1 MRLFAVILMLVS
13 LIAAGVVAMTVDF
26 SRVGD
31 LVGSGVTAQ
40 TTPASRPGRR
50 PADRAGRRAP
60 PRAPARAGRR
70 AAEPEQADVQETVRR
85 YLPLAAA
92 LLGATVALCLLLAA
106 LIVAARTV
114 ARRRRE
120 IVRYELVPFRADE
133 ATPEMV
139 RRLLESWHQQLLER
153 WRSRPLGGQPALAL
167 ETIMED
173 DGQGGLEGRLVIAMP
188 RELVAAVEGSLR
200 ACYPNC
206 RMRPRDAPP
215 PLPEAIVRLKKRE
228 PFIMA
233 LHVPEEDDPI
243 ISDAV
248 LGAMSSIAAPCLV
261 QITLTPTPALFDGYA
276 RGRFKA
282 REKKAVRARGWD
294 RTDPGL
300 GSELLAR
307 ELEAGLAVQHRPLF
321 FADVRIGGPTREAC
335 RAIGGAIRGESG
347 GENRLHE
354 RHLSKLGRRE
364 LYAER
369 IRRAWSNPLPSWRH
383 GVYSSSELAGLWR
396 LPSPGLTTVA
406 VTRSAVPRVDA
417 PPAISRDPGHA
428 LLRDERGPVG
438 ILSVDKT
445 DGLGLIGGQKT
456 GKTSVLCQTV
466 RVDAEDP
473 DCAVICLMPK
483 PGDARKALS
492 TIPAWRT
499 VHYLDF
505 EAPELG
511 INPLLADGDVAMVA
525 DKVVDAFRDVNAE
538 GDIKGSSDR
547 YLRQAAQAAIGASR
561 AGAIDGPPTL
571 WHMYRM
577 LLPGE
582 TVFREHVVRA
592 IYGDPRFTDTATFFG
607 RDLPN
612 DLRDATVNTT
622 SKLDAPRNKILRL
635 IVESLDKV
643 LRHPRQLD
651 LDSVVRNREVLIV
664 DGKMGTFGSDNC
676 RVMMQFIL
684 NMLYGTLQRQQ
695 QLPESERVRVAVKVD
710 EAHLIIN
717 DSFADAL
724 ATLRSAGL
732 EIVAAWQYGEQIQ
745 DPKIRAGMMSLLR
758 QRCMF
763 SMGETQDARQMAEV
777 TMAVYTD
784 VIRADREERSRLRIA
799 PDTIINMPNHH
810 AVCSWISH
818 GAREPAFVAQTIPLP
833 EDETVVEAHLEAQRL
848 RGGFVPDRLP
858 DPLPDVQ
865 DEADADRALALAVG
879 VGAQEA
885 EQEAPAGPVRTPAH
899 ELPALPGDDL
909 PELALPTA
917 PLNGGGRDGDG
928 PLPDSY
934 TELDLDEV
942 RGLDWEQVDL
952 VEESERHEPSER
964 ELEILAALWR
974 SRALFARQVHRRWW
988 PRSTL
993 RSAQLGLQKMARA
1006 SWIRPCRFALR
1017 QRGSQQRLYVLTQ
1030 AGFELAQQ
1038 RTGRHGAYV
1047 DPELEWREPQLNDP
1061 RRLLRDLH
1069 VNGWVL
1075 ALEQLAGRSFGN
1087 WRGPREAKLR
1097 PPRRRVRGEWLEL
1110 RPEDVTVGASRR
1122 LDGLAPG
1129 PFEAVTP
1136 GAAVELRLRVAGEPL
1151 RLDLLVDFERG
1162 RGGAARE
1169 AKLRRYDGLLTGWAR
1184 MLDRYRMLGNPPV
1197 VVLVAED
1204 EPSALSLVRLA
1215 DRLLT
1220 GRLAKAGESE
1230 AEWPYPARRA
1240 LFVAVERDI
1249 HLGSLAAFQLPALP
1263 PDQRERID
1271 GRGAR
1276 GLRPRRVELVEAR
1289 LLRGP
1294 GA

>member
-1 MRLFAVILMLVS
+1 MRVFAVMIMLAS
-13 LIAAGVVAMTVDF
+13 LIAAGVVALTVDF
-26 SRVGD
+26 SSVGN
-31 LVGSGVTAQ
+31 LIGPTSTVQ
-40 TTPASRPGRR
+40 QEPGRR
-50 PADRAGRRAP
+50 ARVEQRGDRADQREA
-60 PRAPARAGRR
+60 AR
-70 AAEPEQADVQETVRR
+70 ETFRR
-85 YLPLAAA
+85 YLPIALAITAVTA
-92 LLGATVALCLLLAA
+92 LLTLLLCGG
-106 LIVAARTV
+106 IVAARTV
-114 ARRRRE
+114 SRHRRR
-120 IVRYELVPFRADE
+120 IVRVELIPFRADE

-139 RRLLESWHQQLLER
+139 RRMLESWHQQMLER
-153 WRSRPLGGQPALAL
+153 WRNRPLGGQAAIAL
-167 ETIMED
+167 ETAMEP
-173 DGQGGLEGRLVIAMP
+173 DGQGGFEGRIVLALPHDM
-188 RELVAAVEGSLR
+188 LGAVEGSLR

-206 RMRPRDAPP
+206 RLHERDEPPAAPD
-215 PLPEAIVRLKKRE
+215 AIVRLKKRE
-228 PFIMA
+228 GFIQA
-233 LHVPEEDDPI
+233 LNIPDEEDPVI
-243 ISDAV
+243 TDAV
-248 LGAMSSIAAPCLV
+248 LNAMAQVGAPCTV
-261 QITLTPTPALFDGYA
+261 QIVLTPTPALFDWHA
-276 RGRFKA
+276 RRRFRA

-321 FADVRIGGPTREAC
+321 FGEIRIGGPSRVAC
-335 RAIGGAIRGESG
+335 RAIGGVLRGETG

-354 RHLSKLGRRE
+354 RHLSKPGRRE

-369 IRRAWSNPLPSWRH
+369 IRRGWSNPLPSWRH
-383 GVYSSSELAGLWR
+383 GVYSSSELAGMWR
-396 LPSPGLTTVA
+396 LPSPGLTSVA
-406 VTRSAVPRVDA
+406 VTRSAVPRVGA
-417 PPAISRDPGHA
+417 PPAISRTPGIGIV
-428 LLRDERGPVG
+428 RDERGPVG
-438 ILSVDKT
+438 IMPQDKS

-473 DCAVICLMPK
+473 NCALIVLMPK

-492 TIPAWRT
+492 TVPAWRT

-511 INPLLADGDVAMVA
+511 INPLMAVGEAAMVA

-547 YLRQAAQAAIGASR
+547 YLRQSAQAAIGASR
-561 AGAIDGPPTL
+561 AGAIEGPPTL
-571 WHMYRM
+571 WHMYRL
-577 LLPGE
+577 LLPSE
-582 TVFREHVVRA
+582 NVFREHVVRS

-607 RDLPN
+607 RDLPH
-612 DLRDATVNTT
+612 DLREATVNTT

-695 QLPESERVRVAVKVD
+695 QLAEEERVRVAVKVD

-732 EIVAAWQYGEQIQ
+732 EVTAAWQYGEQIQ

-763 SMGETQDARQMAEV
+763 SMGETQDARQMSEI

-799 PDTIINMPNHH
+799 PDTIINLPNHH
-810 AVCSWISH
+810 AVCSWISN

-833 EDETVVEAHLEAQRL
+833 DEPAVVEAHLEAQRA

-858 DPLPDVQ
+858 DPLPDT
-865 DEADADRALALAVG
+865 ESETDADRALALAVG
-879 VGAQEA
+879 VGAAVE
-885 EQEAPAGPVRTPAH
+885 EAPTEEVVRTPGH
-899 ELPALPGDDL
+899 ELPAMPDPATAGVDL
-909 PELALPTA
+909 PVA
-917 PLNGGGRDGDG
+917 PLLRGGAGDSGG
-928 PLPDSY
+928 PLPESF

-942 RGLDWEQVDL
+942 RGLDWED
-952 VEESERHEPSER
+952 VEPLPEGERHEPSER
-964 ELEILAALWR
+964 ELEILAMLWNCR
-974 SRALFARQVHRRWW
+974 VLFARQVWRRWW
-988 PRSTL
+988 GSSTL
-993 RSAQLGLQKMARA
+993 RSAQLGLQRMAKA
-1006 SWIRPCRFALR
+1006 GWIKPGRFALR
-1017 QRGSQQRLYVLTQ
+1017 QRGSQQRMYVLTQ

-1038 RTGRHGAYV
+1038 RTNRRGAYV
-1047 DPELEWREPQLNDP
+1047 DPKAEWREPQLNDP

-1069 VNGWVL
+1069 VAGWVL
-1075 ALEQLAGRSFGN
+1075 ALEQVAGRAFSD
-1087 WRGPREAKLR
+1087 WRGPRDAKLR
-1097 PPRRRVRGEWLEL
+1097 PPRRRVRGEWLDL

-1122 LDGLAPG
+1122 VDGLPSA

-1136 GAAVELRLRVAGEPL
+1136 GAAVELRLRVGGEQL

-1169 AKLRRYDGLLTGWAR
+1169 AKLQRYDGMLTGWAR
-1184 MLDRYRMLGNPPV
+1184 MLDRYKLLGQPPV

-1204 EPSALSLVRLA
+1204 EPSALSIVRLA

-1220 GRLAKAGESE
+1220 GRHAKAGESE

-1240 LFVAVERDI
+1240 LFVACERDI
-1249 HLGSLAAFQLPALP
+1249 HLGSLAAWQLPELP
-1263 PDQRERID
+1263 PDARERL
-1271 GRGAR
+1271 GAAGSR
-1276 GLRPRRVELVEAR
+1276 AGQPRRVELIESR
-1289 LLRGP
+1289 LLAPQRRS

>member
-1 MRLFAVILMLVS
+1 MRLFAVIIMLVS

-31 LVGSGVTAQ
+31 LVGTGVTAQ
-40 TTPASRPGRR
+40 TTPAGR
-50 PADRAGRRAP
+50 AAG
-60 PRAPARAGRR
+60 RAPARAGGRDRERAAGRDRERGAGRR
-70 AAEPEQADVQETVRR
+70 ADAARRSAEPESADVQETVRR

-92 LLGATVALCLLLAA
+92 LVGATVALCLLMVA
-106 LIVAARTV
+106 LIVAART
-114 ARRRRE
+114 ASRRRRE

-153 WRSRPLGGQPALAL
+153 VALASARRSAGARAG
-167 ETIMED
+167 D
-173 DGQGGLEGRLVIAMP
+173 DHGGRRAGRTGG
-188 RELVAAVEGSLR
+188 AAGD
-200 ACYPNC
+200 
-206 RMRPRDAPP
+206 RDAARAGRGRRGLAARL
-215 PLPEAIVRLKKRE
+215 LPELPHAPARRAAAAPGGDRAAE
-228 PFIMA
+228 EARPFIMA
-233 LHVPEEDDPI
+233 LHVPEEEDPV

-354 RHLSKLGRRE
+354 RHLSKPGRRE

-505 EAPELG
+505 ESPELG
-511 INPLLADGDVAMVA
+511 INPLLAVGDVAMVA

-561 AGAIDGPPTL
+561 AGAIEGPPTL

-763 SMGETQDARQMAEV
+763 SMGETQDARQMSEV

-833 EDETVVEAHLEAQRL
+833 EDEAVVTAHLEAQRL

-865 DEADADRALALAVG
+865 DEVESDRALALAVG
-879 VGAQEA
+879 VGAEEA

-899 ELPALPGDDL
+899 ELPAMPGDDL
-909 PELALPTA
+909 PDLALPTA
-917 PLNGGGRDGDG
+917 PLNGRDGAGSGNGDG

-942 RGLDWEQVDL
+942 RGLDWEEVDL
-952 VEESERHEPSER
+952 VAESERHEPSER

-1006 SWIRPCRFALR
+1006 GWIRPCRFALR

-1075 ALEQLAGRSFGN
+1075 ALEQRAGRSFAN

-1136 GAAVELRLRVAGEPL
+1136 GRPSSCACASPGSRCGSTCWSTSSAA
-1151 RLDLLVDFERG
+1151 
-1162 RGGAARE
+1162 AA
-1169 AKLRRYDGLLTGWAR
+1169 A
-1184 MLDRYRMLGNPPV
+1184 P
-1197 VVLVAED
+1197 
-1204 EPSALSLVRLA
+1204 
-1215 DRLLT
+1215 
-1220 GRLAKAGESE
+1220 
-1230 AEWPYPARRA
+1230 PARR
-1240 LFVAVERDI
+1240 
-1249 HLGSLAAFQLPALP
+1249 SCAATT
-1263 PDQRERID
+1263 RC
-1271 GRGAR
+1271 
-1276 GLRPRRVELVEAR
+1276 
-1289 LLRGP
+1289 
-1294 GA
+1294 